1 MRGTTQPL
9 GNHPLLPL
17 LTLCLGAVL
26 PPLGVSVGLEM
37 EDQGLLEF
45 DLSSW
50 IQLILIGLHYTLV
63 LCHSFKGCALPPFPP
78 VSCSFPEPHPDPQD
92 CLYNLLER
100 QPENSWPWEGNTL

>member
-1 MRGTTQPL
+1 M
-9 GNHPLLPL
+9 
-17 LTLCLGAVL
+17 
-26 PPLGVSVGLEM
+26 SVGLEI

-63 LCHSFKGCALPPFPP
+63 LCHSFKGCALPFLL
-78 VSCSFPEPHPDPQD
+78 FHTLPEAQPDPQV
-92 CLYNLLER
+92 CLCNLLER